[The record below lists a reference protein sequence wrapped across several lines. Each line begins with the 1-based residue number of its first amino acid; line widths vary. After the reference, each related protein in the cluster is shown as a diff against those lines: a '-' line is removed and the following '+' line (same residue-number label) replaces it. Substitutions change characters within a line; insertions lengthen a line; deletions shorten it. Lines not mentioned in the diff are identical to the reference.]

1 MSMFEWPDNLREAV
15 IAEGLVSQWKYL
27 LELPTAGQRNK
38 AKQRIY
44 KETMLRE
51 EWEPANRMYLELGPI
66 LAEHEA
72 ISKAAKK
79 YPMIRDVAPEILT
92 IQEAIA
98 VAMAETPLMSMPNC
112 KHELE
117 RLLRC
122 DPRMRL
128 LNGEKMREIF
138 G

>member
-1 MSMFEWPDNLREAV
+1 MSIFEWPDNLREAV

-27 LELPTAGQRNK
+27 LELPTAEQRNK
-38 AKQRIY
+38 AKQLLHEKLLTY
-44 KETMLRE
+44 PQM
-51 EWEPANRMYLELGPI
+51 EPAVRMYLELGPI

-112 KHELE
+112 KLHLE
-117 RLLRC
+117 RFLRC
-122 DPRMRL
+122 KPQMRL

-138 G
+138 D